1 MIIKRN
7 LLYLISFIFLLVIAG
22 CGSPSS
28 VEISDSPAST
38 NSQPP
43 ARTPTTMPTATE
55 VVTQGTISIWHSW
68 DDPQIPA
75 LLRSIDAFGEIYP
88 NVHFDVLYVPSLDL
102 RASFEQVA
110 ENGGGPTILIGSAD
124 WGPDLFDQ
132 GLVVDIQDLVG
143 ADLVNTL
150 NPAAVG
156 TTRYGDNMIG
166 LPLNIDGVVLYRN
179 NNIVLGSPATFD
191 ELITLAQANSEGEI
205 LGAYLDRS
213 FFMGGG
219 HLNGLGGRL
228 MNPEGDPAFNDEK
241 GLEWIELLK
250 SFEEAGPS
258 DYFTDDDSNLF
269 KEGRVGFI
277 VEGTWKRQEL
287 AEAIGESNLSVVTW
301 PIHAGGTL
309 SGYVRAENIYLTPRA
324 MDEDQLV
331 SWKFIEFLLSPESQ
345 TELAEVGLIP
355 AINGSPA
362 NLAAGK
368 MNVTDRL
375 IRQAMLAL
383 ADGTTYAVIP
393 EMSAYTAPMD
403 IALKSVF
410 IEGVDPVEALS
421 TAERTIR
428 MTLAA
433 LRSTPTPAP

>member
-1 MIIKRN
+1 
-7 LLYLISFIFLLVIAG
+7 
-22 CGSPSS
+22 
-28 VEISDSPAST
+28 
-38 NSQPP
+38 
-43 ARTPTTMPTATE
+43 MPTATE

-143 ADLVNTL
+143 ADLLNTL

-179 NNIVLGSPATFD
+179 NNIVLGSPATFE
-191 ELITLAQANSEGEI
+191 ELITLAQTNSEGEI

-258 DYFTDDDSNLF
+258 DYFTDDDLNLF

-301 PIHAGGTL
+301 PIHSGGTL

-433 LRSTPTPAP
+433 LRSTPTPAPAP